1 MFSPVLA
8 GGCAASTCCRATPHD
23 LTGHKL
29 EPVKSSIVRSRFRLK
44 ALLRADAKRRCSASW
59 DRESRAVAA
68 LRPAGYSSGRGDCA
82 RGGCSARR
90 WGSLAGGCLSCAGRA
105 VLSECPAFD
114 HACLCGFL
122 AVSYVR
128 SRLLFAAC
136 APNRTACG
144 MFRSCSA
151 VGRDRHSC
159 VLGCRAV
166 IELGWFTSGLRVS
179 LWRSRRVTGTWG
191 TELRGGRGWR
201 RGACASLRN
210 RIGLAML
217 SAGSTLGLR
226 APDCAK
232 ESSTLWTLLRGWPSE
247 EVRFTRRGCVGAGSP
262 RRHPGTIGDL
272 TGSDKRR
279 PHCGWPGR
287 SCGRS
292 NIAVRTIA

>member
-90 WGSLAGGCLSCAGRA
+90 WGSLAGGGCLSCAGRA

-128 SRLLFAAC
+128 SRLLFAALRQTGRLAGC
-136 APNRTACG
+136 CVPIPPWVEIANSAFSWCRCG
-144 MFRSCSA
+144 YLPWRVHFGFVRFFMAIPTGYRD
-151 VGRDRHSC
+151 VGN
-159 VLGCRAV
+159 G
-166 IELGWFTSGLRVS
+166 
-179 LWRSRRVTGTWG
+179 VTRGT
-191 TELRGGRGWR
+191 
-201 RGACASLRN
+201 
-210 RIGLAML
+210 GLAARRL
-217 SAGSTLGLR
+217 CVFAQSHWPCNAFRGEYAGAARPRLRQRVFDSLDSPQGL
-226 APDCAK
+226 A
-232 ESSTLWTLLRGWPSE
+232 E
-247 EVRFTRRGCVGAGSP
+247 
-262 RRHPGTIGDL
+262 
-272 TGSDKRR
+272 
-279 PHCGWPGR
+279 
-287 SCGRS
+287 
-292 NIAVRTIA
+292 